1 VRPVQRKAARE
12 KRLVARIVL
21 IGAGSVVFT
30 RNLPGDM
37 LSLPALAGSEIVL
50 HDIDLERLQTAEI
63 MARRTAGA
71 AGASPSIEAHLD
83 RRRALDGADHVI
95 DMVQI
100 GGHEAT
106 LLDFEIPA
114 RHGLRQTI
122 ADTLGIGGVFRA
134 LRTIPVL
141 LDIAADMRELCAE
154 ATFLN
159 YTNPMPMLCWALS
172 EAAPWLRVVGLCHS
186 VQHTTRTLA
195 GYVGVPEA
203 EVAVLSGGINHQ
215 AWFLRFEHQGES
227 LYPALDRAIERDPEG
242 IGRTFRVELYR
253 RFGYFV
259 TESSEHL
266 AEYVPWVMR
275 HDDQLERFRTP
286 VDEYVRRSEANL
298 HEYAETRDALAA
310 GGGVTIS
317 PSVEYGAGV
326 IDSLET
332 GTPRI
337 IYGNVPNA
345 GLIDNLPREACV
357 EVPCVVD
364 ATGLHPVHVGALPPQ
379 CAALNRSFLGVCEL
393 TVRAALDGRRDH
405 VLQACLLDPNAGAS
419 LTIDQIAAVVDEL
432 IEAHGDALPEGVR
445 AAGAGAPS

>member
-1 VRPVQRKAARE
+1 
-12 KRLVARIVL
+12 
-21 IGAGSVVFT
+21 
-30 RNLPGDM
+30 M

-141 LDIAADMRELCAE
+141 LDIAADMKELCAD

-159 YTNPMPMLCWALS
+159 YTNPMPTLCWALS
-172 EAAPWLRVVGLCHS
+172 EAAPWLRTVGLCHS
-186 VQHTTRTLA
+186 VQHTTASLA
-195 GYVGVPEA
+195 RYVGVPESQVTVFA
-203 EVAVLSGGINHQ
+203 AGINHQ
-215 AWFLRFEHQGES
+215 SWFLRFEQAGES
-227 LYPALDRAIERDPEG
+227 LYPALDSAIEHDPEG
-242 IGRTFRVELYR
+242 IARTFRVEMYR
-253 RFGYFV
+253 RFGYFIS
-259 TESSEHL
+259 ESSEHL

-275 HDDQLERFRTP
+275 HDDQIARFRTP
-286 VDEYVRRSEANL
+286 VNEYVRRSDANL
-298 HEYAETRDALAA
+298 REYAETRDALAA
-310 GGGVTIS
+310 GGTVTIE
-317 PSVEYGAGV
+317 PSVEYGAGI

-332 GTPRI
+332 GTPRT
-337 IYGNVPNA
+337 IYGNVPNT
-345 GLIDNLPREACV
+345 GLIDNLPHGACV
-357 EVPCVVD
+357 EVACLVD
-364 ATGLHPVHVGALPPQ
+364 ATGLHPMHVGPLPPQ
-379 CAALNRSFLGVCEL
+379 CAALNRTFLNVAEL
-393 TVRAALDGRRDH
+393 
-405 VLQACLLDPNAGAS
+405 
-419 LTIDQIAAVVDEL
+419 
-432 IEAHGDALPEGVR
+432 
-445 AAGAGAPS
+445 